1 MQLLVFGTFSPIAI
15 KAIVMLVL
23 CIVLAVLSCTLMGG
37 GGKKA
42 SVPIICLNPS
52 IANTSM
58 YTVTQHD
65 STL

>member
-1 MQLLVFGTFSPIAI
+1 MQLFGIWDVFTYSYKSNSHACT
-15 KAIVMLVL
+15 MY
-23 CIVLAVLSCTLMGG
+23 CISSTVVHVNGG